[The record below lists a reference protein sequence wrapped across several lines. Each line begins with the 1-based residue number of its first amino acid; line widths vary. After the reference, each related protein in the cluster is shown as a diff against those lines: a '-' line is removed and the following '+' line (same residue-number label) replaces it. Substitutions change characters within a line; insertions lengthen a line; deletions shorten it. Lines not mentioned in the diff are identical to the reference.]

1 MSSIGYAYQGKDE
14 KAVKAQAVGLSISTK
29 ESYEIANAI
38 RGMNVV
44 SAKKMLEEVLQL
56 KTPIKYRRYIHRSG
70 VGHRKG
76 GYGPGRYPKNSS
88 EEFIKL
94 LNLLQANAKFKGL
107 NPEKLML
114 KHIASHKGADVRHSF
129 KGAPHSTSTTHLEIV
144 AVEAEPVKVPAKV
157 KKTKSEAKK

>member
-14 KAVKAQAVGLSISTK
+14 KAVKAQAVGISISPK

-44 SAKKMLEEVLQL
+44 QAKKMLNSVLEYKQ
-56 KTPIKYRRYIHRSG
+56 PIPYRRYIHRSG

-76 GYGPGRYPKNSS
+76 HFGPGRYPQNSS

-94 LNLLQANAKFKGL
+94 LNLLQANAKFKGM
-107 NPEKLML
+107 NPENLAL
-114 KHIASHKGADVRHSF
+114 KHIAVHKAAKIRHSF
-129 KGAPHSTSTTHLEIV
+129 KGSPHSTRTTHVEIV
-144 AVEAEPVKVPAKV
+144 AVEEVQ
-157 KKTKSEAKK
+157 KTKEKKSKEGKK

>member
-107 NPEKLML
+107 STL
-114 KHIASHKGADVRHSF
+114 KNSCSSTLRHTR
-129 KGAPHSTSTTHLEIV
+129 AQM
-144 AVEAEPVKVPAKV
+144 
-157 KKTKSEAKK
+157 